1 MVEHKYVATD
11 ADASTTPSSP
21 LPTQQAQP
29 TDCSLSPLPPFAGP
43 SFRGS
48 EMMLEVSWDRL
59 APNAQYRWDGTA
71 ITSVWME
78 LVQKIITLLRSREV
92 VSLQADDRHIR
103 ICVFLLGSDETTVV
117 DKCHEL
123 LHSYNLGNVRVN
135 IKPVITTIPAYGVS
149 VGK

>member
-1 MVEHKYVATD
+1 MVEHQYIATL

-29 TDCSLSPLPPFAGP
+29 ANCSLSPLPPFAGP
-43 SFRGS
+43 SFHGS

-59 APNAQYRWDGTA
+59 APNAQYRRNDTA

-92 VSLQADDRHIR
+92 VSLEADEKHIW
-103 ICVFLLGSDETTVV
+103 IGVFLLGSDETTVV
-117 DKCHEL
+117 DKCREL
-123 LHSYNLGNVRVN
+123 LHSYNLANVKGELGRVMMG
-135 IKPVITTIPAYGVS
+135 IVA
-149 VGK
+149 